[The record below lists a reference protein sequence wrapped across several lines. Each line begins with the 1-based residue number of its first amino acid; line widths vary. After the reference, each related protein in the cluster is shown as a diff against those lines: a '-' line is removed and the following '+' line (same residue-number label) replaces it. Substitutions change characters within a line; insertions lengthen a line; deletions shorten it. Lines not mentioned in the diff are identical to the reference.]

1 MRSLG
6 IRGEQERLQ
15 QEDIDEYAKLFKQLL
30 SEAHVRALTALFGWS
45 LPDPLLANE
54 LGCCP
59 V

>member
-6 IRGEQERLQ
+6 IGGEQERLQ

-54 LGCCP
+54 LGCFP